1 METRR
6 EKKGNI
12 ILLSMFAAYL
22 VFNGILLAGHELWRD
37 EANVW
42 LIARELTPI
51 QLFREIR
58 YQGHPCLWYLLVM
71 PFAKLGFPFKTISVV
86 SFLIMAVGAGV
97 FTFKAPFHPITKL
110 ICLLSPIFSYYYP
123 VVARNYCLIALLL
136 ILLACYYPK
145 RNEKPWIYGLLLG
158 LLVQA
163 DTIALATAGLISLM
177 WLYEGISESIREKQM
192 VFLFNKAKGLW
203 ISLASLLLWMA
214 EFKNVSDSPEFQFR
228 QLAFSEFLREI
239 RNFSYSILTRMTGQ
253 GQVFDTILIILFFA
267 AGILISIKLKTLWP
281 MIVMAGTFLFQVVFS
296 ILVYQLHIWHY
307 ITVGFALIWF
317 FWLGDRKDREEETAS
332 KRERCLKISCRILA
346 EVVLLLLSI
355 TMFLRWNAPEES
367 SSLKNALSGV
377 YSDGVNAAAYI
388 RENVDKEEL
397 IFSTDVSEAST
408 VQAYL
413 GKEYTFYYAGSGKKA
428 TYADYADEQKK
439 TVTYEQLLTWVNDN
453 FPEKDSFYI
462 LESPGKC
469 IEELS
474 DEVRAEFQ
482 VCYQTE
488 GETAR
493 GEEYT
498 LYLVRME

>member
-6 EKKGNI
+6 EKRENI
-12 ILLSMFAAYL
+12 ILLIMFAAYL
-22 VFNGILLAGHELWRD
+22 IFNGIMLAGHELWRD

-42 LIARELTPI
+42 LMARELTPI
-51 QLFREIR
+51 QLFKEIR
-58 YQGHPCLWYLLVM
+58 YQGHPCLWYLLIM
-71 PFAKLGFPFKTISVV
+71 PFAKLGFPFKTISIV

-136 ILLACYYPK
+136 ILLAFYYPK
-145 RNEKPWIYGLLLG
+145 RNEKPWIYGLMLG

-177 WLYEGISESIREKQM
+177 WLYEGISESVREKQM
-192 VFLFNKAKGLW
+192 VSLFNKAKGLW
-203 ISLASLLLWMA
+203 IPLASLLLWIA

-253 GQVFDTILIILFFA
+253 GQVIDTILIILFFV
-267 AGILISIKLKTLWP
+267 AGILISIKLKNLWP

-332 KRERCLKISCRILA
+332 KRERGLNISCRILA

-367 SSLKNALSGV
+367 SSLKNAISGV
-377 YSDGVNAAAYI
+377 YSDGVNTASYI
-388 RENVDKEEL
+388 RKNVEKDEL
-397 IFSTDVSEAST
+397 ILSTDVSESST

-428 TYADYADEQKK
+428 TYADYANEQKK
-439 TVTYEQLLTWVNDN
+439 TITYEQLLTWVNDN